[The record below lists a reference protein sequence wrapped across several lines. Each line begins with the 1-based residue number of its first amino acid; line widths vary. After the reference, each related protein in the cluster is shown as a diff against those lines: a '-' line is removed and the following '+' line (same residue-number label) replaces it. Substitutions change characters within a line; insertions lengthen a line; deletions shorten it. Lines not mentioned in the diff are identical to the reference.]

1 MSEGTMQRR
10 AQRDDQSDRTDRS
23 EPGVLTDG
31 GDRRVR
37 RASRAGGVNRALAAA
52 AALPVL
58 LFAAAC
64 SSDSGSD
71 DSAGSGGTAQADA
84 GGSSASDPSASA
96 APTVQAAAFK
106 ALPKACATLSAK
118 TLTELVPKAK
128 AKQGTSTDPQD
139 RASCSWSS
147 LDNNGVKGSQF
158 RWLNVSLLRFE
169 SDATRGAGDRLAQE
183 YYAKQV
189 GDAQA
194 VAGAKG
200 TTSQAVPGTG
210 DQATV
215 VRYDLKKKEGA
226 FKQQTVVARVEN
238 VVVTVDYNGA
248 GLAGDKTPSA
258 DTLVKAAEKAAK
270 EAVASVRAANG
281 EGSGGG
287 NGGAASGGSDG
298 KPSASASPSTSS
310 KASSKASSAPSVSPS
325 ASPSKSAAKAAAAGA
340 SPSASRKS

>member
-1 MSEGTMQRR
+1 MQRR

-281 EGSGGG
+281 EG

-310 KASSKASSAPSVSPS
+310 KASSKASSAPSASPS

-340 SPSASRKS
+340 SPSASRAS